1 MKKLPCI
8 FLVGKKNL
16 DGPTW
21 HLATLNRK
29 CHATE
34 RNVVAFLSRLP
45 PPFSRLPPSDGPTS
59 PLQSPPSTLRADA
72 SPVSSRHHPHRPFAA
87 LALPDPR
94 SSQPSPPPPG
104 PENPRA
110 PVLITATSLPRRPR
124 EAHAPSDGPAH
135 RFVPRPTSSALPDL
149 ARLPQGTDA
158 DPATIFC

>member
-59 PLQSPPSTLRADA
+59 LSSLHPPPSAPTPLQSPVATTPTDHLPRWRCRILEAVSPAHLR
-72 SPVSSRHHPHRPFAA
+72 
-87 LALPDPR
+87 PDPR
-94 SSQPSPPPPG
+94 T
-104 PENPRA
+104 RA
-110 PVLITATSLPRRPR
+110 RPY
-124 EAHAPSDGPAH
+124 
-135 RFVPRPTSSALPDL
+135 
-149 ARLPQGTDA
+149 
-158 DPATIFC
+158 